1 MTMCNYTRL
10 YWHITCKN
18 SFTLYIDLSI
28 LRVWELFNMLISY
41 IQFGRRECIL
51 CQQLNIYIYSQNHIF
66 CLRITP
72 QPQPPSAKEP
82 PLFPACV
89 LLMIGFYIGDIEI
102 YCNEIDMKQTY
113 IFKKYLIENENKKSS
128 FVELPKFRHI
138 NLFTK
143 VCMSD
148 AYNPPPLPPPS
159 FLSDL

>member
-1 MTMCNYTRL
+1 
-10 YWHITCKN
+10 
-18 SFTLYIDLSI
+18 
-28 LRVWELFNMLISY
+28 MLISY
-41 IQFGRRECIL
+41 IQFGRRECLL

-89 LLMIGFYIGDIEI
+89 LLMIGFYVGDIEI

-148 AYNPPPLPPPS
+148 AYNPLLPHPS
-159 FLSDL
+159 FQIFKLATTQQQTFYCVNASRVTIDLI